1 MNAIRVFIFH
11 PPNGDC
17 HMATKL
23 DKYLSAALGAS
34 LPPKTGDRIAYYS
47 LTGRIVAM
55 DRKHY
60 TIELDSMASL
70 PLHTKLLKVRRQS
83 MAIIKI
89 KG

>member
-1 MNAIRVFIFH
+1 
-11 PPNGDC
+11 
-17 HMATKL
+17 MATKL
-23 DKYLSAALGAS
+23 DKYLSAALRAS
-34 LPPKTGDRIAYYS
+34 LPPKISDRIAYYS

-60 TIELDSMASL
+60 TIELDSMTSL

-83 MAIIKI
+83 LAIIKI